1 MKYYRENLKPRSAGK
16 KANSLIQDTAI
27 LNEYVSKESTLTAV
41 ALGFVQLTVLSTN
54 QSNDLKCFDPNTCHT
69 KNRWLNPE
77 VVIFNRM
84 LVAQIIHGV
93 SLLWWLKQSGNTLH
107 MSVLQ
112 AFFMAWLH
120 TSYRK
125 TQTSVGKRD
134 KSFNLIKEGEF
145 ARKPCWLQARS

>member
-69 KNRWLNPE
+69 KNR
-77 VVIFNRM
+77 
-84 LVAQIIHGV
+84 
-93 SLLWWLKQSGNTLH
+93 
-107 MSVLQ
+107 
-112 AFFMAWLH
+112 
-120 TSYRK
+120 
-125 TQTSVGKRD
+125 
-134 KSFNLIKEGEF
+134 
-145 ARKPCWLQARS
+145 